1 MGEARGGEPRSG
13 GRPATVS
20 RRTLLRT
27 VGAAGAGAV
36 LAGGLS
42 GCSSRTAASGA
53 TRVTMWSWLTGMDRY
68 VEAFNAAQSEVFVEL
83 NVLAGGLS
91 GGYAQQTNAIRAHNA
106 PDIMHV
112 EYQGLPQV
120 LTTGG
125 LREITE
131 DVSDLGADYSSAAWR
146 SVRPDGRTW
155 AVPFDVAPMVLY
167 YRKDLFDAHGLAV
180 PSDWEQFRTTAEE
193 VRRIDPRARL
203 TTFPLNDGSFFAGMA
218 WQARDPWWRIRGSS
232 WQVDIAGAG
241 TLRTARYWQELIDA
255 DLVRSHGTGTQDW
268 IAAMHEGRLW
278 SLLGAAWSAGTL
290 NKSIPQD
297 SGRWAVTTLP
307 TWDGVPSTGMQ
318 GGSAFAVSAD
328 SEVPEAAL
336 TFLRWLS
343 TAPEVPE
350 IAASFTT
357 LLPAYVPNRAVARES
372 YDGGYFLGEPIYDVL
387 DEAVRRVSDW
397 TWGPTALGLFSTLEN
412 RFSPVTTGGRT
423 LPEAIERVQRDA
435 VRSMRGS
442 GLSVIE
448 GSAT

>member
-1 MGEARGGEPRSG
+1 MDEARGGEHRSG
-13 GRPATVS
+13 QRRAPVS

-27 VGAAGAGAV
+27 AGAGAGAM
-36 LAGGLS
+36 LAGSSS
-42 GCSSRTAASGA
+42 GCASRSAPSGA
-53 TRVTMWSWLTGMDRY
+53 TRVTMWSWLTGLDRY
-68 VEAFNAAQSEVFVEL
+68 VDAFNASQREVFVDL
-83 NVLAGGLS
+83 SVLAGGLS

-131 DVSDLGADYSSAAWR
+131 DMSDLASGYSSAAWQ

-155 AVPFDVAPMVLY
+155 AVPFDVAPMVLF

-180 PSDWEQFRTTAEE
+180 PGDWRRFRTTAEE
-193 VRRIDPRARL
+193 VRRIDPAARL

-218 WQARDPWWRIRGSS
+218 WQADDPWWEIRGRS
-232 WQVDIAGAG
+232 WKVNIDGSG
-241 TLRTARYWQELIDA
+241 TARTARYWQELIDE
-255 DLVRSHGTGTQDW
+255 DLVRSDGIGTQNW

-290 NKSIPQD
+290 NKSIPRD

-307 TWDGVPSTGMQ
+307 TWDGVASTGMQ
-318 GGSAFAVSAD
+318 GGSAFAVSAE
-328 SEVPEAAL
+328 SEVAEAAL

-343 TAPEVPE
+343 TAPAVPR

-357 LLPAYVPNRAVARES
+357 LLPAYVPNRAVARQS
-372 YDGGYFLGEPIYDVL
+372 YRSGYFIGDPIYDVL
-387 DEAVRRVSDW
+387 DEAVRRVAEW

-412 RFSPVTTGGRT
+412 RFSPVVTGGST
-423 LPEAIERVQRDA
+423 LPEAIDRVQRDS
-435 VRSMRGS
+435 VRAMRDS
-442 GLSVIE
+442 GLSVVE
-448 GSAT
+448 GGST